1 MGRSATAVRNRPQ
14 QGAFTFQMNGR
25 RVDVRVSTFPRLAGE
40 KLVLRETDKE
50 RPVPGLAALGYDA
63 DTVTR
68 LTRALDQPSG
78 VVLVTG
84 PVGSGKTTALYAALQ
99 YLQTRRSN
107 IVSVEDP
114 VEHMLS
120 GVRPPR

>member
-84 PVGSGKTTALYAALQ
+84 PVVQ